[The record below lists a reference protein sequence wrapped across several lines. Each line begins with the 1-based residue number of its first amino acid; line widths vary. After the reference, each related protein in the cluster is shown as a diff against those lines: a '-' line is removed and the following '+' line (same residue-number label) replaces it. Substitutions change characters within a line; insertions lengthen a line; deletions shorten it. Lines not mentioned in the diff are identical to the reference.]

1 MWKTPGAILSWTFE
15 ETFGG
20 KATVDPE
27 KGFRTF
33 YWLYGRY
40 ELIWFALINYKNVS
54 QNKLRSKL
62 YCLEYH
68 RQRFKSKLI
77 FISFGYI

>member
-40 ELIWFALINYKNVS
+40 ELIWFALINYKNVC
-54 QNKLRSKL
+54 QK
-62 YCLEYH
+62 
-68 RQRFKSKLI
+68 
-77 FISFGYI
+77 